1 MAFSCARRVAR
12 PMARPAARPLAR
24 TVARPLAR
32 PAVRPLVDHI
42 AAWLGT
48 TEQVVV
54 RQCERTRAD
63 FACFELVQRPA
74 RFDCN
79 QFWASYAFRQLEFK
93 IQISSVRSRTPMTA

>member
-1 MAFSCARRVAR
+1 MAFSLARRVAR

-63 FACFELVQRPA
+63 FACFELLQRPA

-79 QFWASYAFRQLEFK
+79 QLWASYAFRQLEFK
-93 IQISSVRSRTPMTA
+93 IQISSVRSRTPRTT